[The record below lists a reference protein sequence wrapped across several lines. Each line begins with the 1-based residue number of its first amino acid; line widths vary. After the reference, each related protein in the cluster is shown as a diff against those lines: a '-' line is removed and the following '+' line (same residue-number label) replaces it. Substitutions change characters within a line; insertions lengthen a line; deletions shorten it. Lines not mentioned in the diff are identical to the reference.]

1 MFAQLMNAQKI
12 SDKLSI
18 GISLLCVLHC
28 LLFPSFLVI
37 FSSFLSLTLDS
48 ELIHYFLLFIVVP
61 ISIFALTV
69 GLKNHD
75 NFHVFSIGL
84 MGIICLIS
92 AIFLDI
98 SIFNISGEI
107 LLTVVGSFLISMA
120 HYKNYKLCNH
130 MDCDCH
136 E

>member
-18 GISLLCVLHC
+18 GVSLLCVLHC

-37 FSSFLSLTLDS
+37 FSSFLSLTIDS
-48 ELIHYFLLFIVVP
+48 ELIHYVLLFIVVP

-69 GLKNHD
+69 GLKNH
-75 NFHVFSIGL
+75 NNSLVFSTGLIGV
-84 MGIICLIS
+84 ISLIS
-92 AIFLDI
+92 ALFIDI
-98 SIFNISGEI
+98 SIFNFSGEI
-107 LLTVVGSFLISMA
+107 LLTLIGSFLISTA

>member
-18 GISLLCVLHC
+18 GVSYLCITC
-28 LLFPSFLVI
+28 LLFHLFSYI
-37 FSSFLSLTLDS
+37 SSFLSLTLDS
-48 ELIHYFLLFIVVP
+48 ELIHYTLLFIVVP
-61 ISIFALTV
+61 ISIFALTI
-69 GLKNHD
+69 GLKNH
-75 NFHVFSIGL
+75 NNSLVFFTGLIGIATL
-84 MGIICLIS
+84 VSALFMDILIFS
-92 AIFLDI
+92 F
-98 SIFNISGEI
+98 SGEI
-107 LLTVVGSFLISMA
+107 LLTIIGSALISMA

>member
-18 GISLLCVLHC
+18 GVSLLCVLHC
-28 LLFPSFLVI
+28 LFFPSFLVI

-48 ELIHYFLLFIVVP
+48 ELIHYVLLFIVVP

-69 GLKNHD
+69 GLKNH
-75 NFHVFSIGL
+75 NNSLVFSTGLIGV
-84 MGIICLIS
+84 ISLIS
-92 AIFLDI
+92 ALFIDI
-98 SIFNISGEI
+98 SIFNFSGEI
-107 LLTVVGSFLISMA
+107 LLTLIGSFLISTA